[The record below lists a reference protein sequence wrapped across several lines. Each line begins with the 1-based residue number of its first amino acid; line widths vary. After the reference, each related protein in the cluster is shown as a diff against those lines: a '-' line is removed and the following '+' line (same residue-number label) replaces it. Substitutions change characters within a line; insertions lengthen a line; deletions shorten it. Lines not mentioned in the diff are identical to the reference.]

1 MHAGPARTADGVA
14 CRRTAPSRSPLDP
27 ERAGDPER
35 GVQAVL
41 VKSMEPVGAAIV
53 RAVDA
58 ADLAPPLLRADRL
71 AGVQRVAIDE
81 PAQDAAFVNLTV
93 WIERDAVLL
102 RRAQSLKPIEVVG
115 HHRRRRG
122 VG

>member
-1 MHAGPARTADGVA
+1 
-14 CRRTAPSRSPLDP
+14 RTAPTRSPLNP

-41 VKSMEPVGAAIV
+41 VKPMEPVGAAIV

-58 ADLAPPLLRADRL
+58 ADLVPPLLRANRL

-81 PAQDAAFVNLTV
+81 PAQDATFVDLTV
-93 WIERDAVLL
+93 WIQRDAVLF
-102 RRAQSLKPIEVVG
+102 RRAQPLKAIEVVG
-115 HHRRRRG
+115 HHRR
-122 VG
+122 